1 MSTPQGPYGPP
12 QQYGHPPAPQPYG
25 APAPQ
30 PYGPPQPVPAGYGAP
45 QPGYGYPAAPPPA
58 QPAPGYPQGG
68 YPPGPHAQPPYQQPP
83 QAQAPYPQAQAPYPQ
98 APYPQAQPPYQQAP
112 YGQAPQHGYPP
123 VTPQPGEPAGRGR
136 GKARL
141 KAVGVVLGVIAL
153 IIGYFVT
160 GPSVSSAKA
169 GDCVK
174 ASGSRDVSVVK
185 CTDGKANYKVL
196 AKFDSTTDTAR
207 CRETAGTTST
217 VSGKSGR
224 RWNKKRYV
232 LCLGPLTG
240 VPPVKK
246 S

>member
-1 MSTPQGPYGPP
+1 MSTPPSAYGP
-12 QQYGHPPAPQPYG
+12 
-25 APAPQ
+25 PQ
-30 PYGPPQPVPAGYGAP
+30 PYGPPAAQ
-45 QPGYGYPAAPPPA
+45 AAPP
-58 QPAPGYPQGG
+58 
-68 YPPGPHAQPPYQQPP
+68 YPPQPYPP
-83 QAQAPYPQAQAPYPQ
+83 QPYPQ
-98 APYPQAQPPYQQAP
+98 APYGQPSP
-112 YGQAPQHGYPP
+112 HGYPP
-123 VTPQPGEPAGRGR
+123 VAPLPPGGPAAKGR

-141 KAVGVVLGVIAL
+141 KAAGLVLSAGAL
-153 IIGYFVT
+153 IVGYFVSGPGVT
-160 GPSVSSAKA
+160 GAKA

-174 ASGSRDVSVVK
+174 AGGPRDVSVVK

-196 AKFDSTTDTAR
+196 ATYDSTTDTTR
-207 CRETAGTTST
+207 CRGTAGTTST

>member
-1 MSTPQGPYGPP
+1 MSTPPNPYGPP
-12 QQYGHPPAPQPYG
+12 PAYGPAPQAYGPPQPYG
-25 APAPQ
+25 APQ
-30 PYGPPQPVPAGYGAP
+30 PYGVPQPAPAGYGAP
-45 QPGYGYPAAPPPA
+45 PPPPGYGHPGAQAAPAYPH
-58 QPAPGYPQGG
+58 QP
-68 YPPGPHAQPPYQQPP
+68 YPPQPHPP
-83 QAQAPYPQAQAPYPQ
+83 
-98 APYPQAQPPYQQAP
+98 AP
-112 YGQAPQHGYPP
+112 YGQPSPHGYPP
-123 VTPQPGEPAGRGR
+123 APLPDGAPAAKGR

-141 KAVGVVLGVIAL
+141 KAAGLVLGVTAL
-153 IIGYFVT
+153 ITAYFVS

-185 CTDGKANYKVL
+185 CTDSKANYKVL
-196 AKFDSTTDTAR
+196 ATFDSTTDTSR
-207 CRETAGTTST
+207 CRSTAGTTST

>member
-1 MSTPQGPYGPP
+1 MSTPPGPYGPP
-12 QQYGHPPAPQPYG
+12 PGYGAAPQPYGPPAPQPYG
-25 APAPQ
+25 Q
-30 PYGPPQPVPAGYGAP
+30 PQPVPAGYGAP
-45 QPGYGYPAAPPPA
+45 PPPPGYGH
-58 QPAPGYPQGG
+58 PG
-68 YPPGPHAQPPYQQPP
+68 AP
-83 QAQAPYPQAQAPYPQ
+83 QAAQPYPQPGHPQPVHPQGPYPPAPYPQ
-98 APYPQAQPPYQQAP
+98 APQAP
-112 YGQAPQHGYPP
+112 GPYGHASPHGYPP
-123 VTPQPGEPAGRGR
+123 AAPPPGPAAKGR

-141 KAVGVVLGVIAL
+141 KAVGLVLGVIAL
-153 IIGYFVT
+153 IVGYFVSD
-160 GPSVSSAKA
+160 PSVSSAKA

-185 CTDGKANYKVL
+185 CTDSKANYKVL
-196 AKFDSTTDTAR
+196 AKFESTTDTGR

-232 LCLGPLTG
+232 LCLGPLAG

>member
-1 MSTPQGPYGPP
+1 MSTPPSPYGPP
-12 QQYGHPPAPQPYG
+12 PGYGAAPQPYGPPAPQPYG
-25 APAPQ
+25 Q
-30 PYGPPQPVPAGYGAP
+30 PQPVPAGYGAP
-45 QPGYGYPAAPPPA
+45 PPPPGYGYPGAPQAA
-58 QPAPGYPQGG
+58 QPYPQPVHPQPVHPQGP
-68 YPPGPHAQPPYQQPP
+68 YPP
-83 QAQAPYPQAQAPYPQ
+83 APYPPAPQ
-98 APYPQAQPPYQQAP
+98 APGP
-112 YGQAPQHGYPP
+112 YGQASPHGYPP
-123 VTPQPGEPAGRGR
+123 APPHPGPAAKGR

-141 KAVGVVLGVIAL
+141 KAVGLVLGVIAL
-153 IIGYFVT
+153 IVGYFVSD
-160 GPSVSSAKA
+160 PSVSSAKA

-185 CTDGKANYKVL
+185 CTDGKANFKVL
-196 AKFDSTTDTAR
+196 AKFESTTDTGR

-232 LCLGPLTG
+232 LCLGPLAG

>member
-1 MSTPQGPYGPP
+1 MSTPHSPYGPP
-12 QQYGHPPAPQPYG
+12 QGYGPAPVPPPYG

-45 QPGYGYPAAPPPA
+45 PPGYGHPAGQPAPQAAPP
-58 QPAPGYPQGG
+58 YPQ
-68 YPPGPHAQPPYQQPP
+68 Q
-83 QAQAPYPQAQAPYPQ
+83 PYPQ
-98 APYPQAQPPYQQAP
+98 APQAPGPYAQGPYPPGPQAP
-112 YGQAPQHGYPP
+112 YGPPSPHGYPP
-123 VTPQPGEPAGRGR
+123 AAPVPVGAPAPKGR

-141 KAVGVVLGVIAL
+141 KVVGVVLGAVAL
-153 IIGYFVT
+153 IVGYFVT

-196 AKFDSTTDTAR
+196 AKFDSTTDTSR
-207 CRETAGTTST
+207 CRATAGTTST

>member
-1 MSTPQGPYGPP
+1 MSTPPGPYGPP
-12 QQYGHPPAPQPYG
+12 PGYGAAPPPYGPPAPQPYG
-25 APAPQ
+25 Q
-30 PYGPPQPVPAGYGAP
+30 PQPVPAGYGAP
-45 QPGYGYPAAPPPA
+45 PPPPGYGYPAAPQAA
-58 QPAPGYPQGG
+58 Q
-68 YPPGPHAQPPYQQPP
+68 
-83 QAQAPYPQAQAPYPQ
+83 PYPQPVHPQPVHPQGPYPPAPYPQ
-98 APYPQAQPPYQQAP
+98 APQAPGP
-112 YGQAPQHGYPP
+112 YGQASPHGYPP
-123 VTPQPGEPAGRGR
+123 AAPQPGPAAKGR

-141 KAVGVVLGVIAL
+141 KAVGLVLGVIAL
-153 IIGYFVT
+153 IVGYFVT
-160 GPSVSSAKA
+160 DPSVSSAKA

-185 CTDGKANYKVL
+185 CTDSKANYKVL
-196 AKFDSTTDTAR
+196 TKFESTTDTGR

-232 LCLGPLTG
+232 LCLGPLAG

>member
-1 MSTPQGPYGPP
+1 MSTPPSPYGPP
-12 QQYGHPPAPQPYG
+12 PGYGPAPVPPPYG
-25 APAPQ
+25 APAP
-30 PYGPPQPVPAGYGAP
+30 PPYGAP
-45 QPGYGYPAAPPPA
+45 QPAPAGWGAPPPPGYGYPAG
-58 QPAPGYPQGG
+58 PAP
-68 YPPGPHAQPPYQQPP
+68 
-83 QAQAPYPQAQAPYPQ
+83 QAAPPYPQAAHPPGPYPP
-98 APYPQAQPPYQQAP
+98 APGPQGP
-112 YGQAPQHGYPP
+112 YGQASPHGYPP
-123 VTPQPGEPAGRGR
+123 VAAPPGPPAKGR

-141 KAVGVVLGVIAL
+141 KAVGLVLGVIAL

-174 ASGSRDVSVVK
+174 AAGSRDVSVVK
-185 CTDGKANYKVL
+185 CTDSKANYKVL
-196 AKFDSTTDTAR
+196 AKFESTTDTTR

-240 VPPVKK
+240 TPPAKK

>member
-1 MSTPQGPYGPP
+1 MTTPPPSYGPP
-12 QQYGHPPAPQPYG
+12 QGYGPAPGPQPYG
-25 APAPQ
+25 AP
-30 PYGPPQPVPAGYGAP
+30 GPGT
-45 QPGYGYPAAPPPA
+45 AAPPP
-58 QPAPGYPQGG
+58 PPGYGHPGAQAAPPYPHQP
-68 YPPGPHAQPPYQQPP
+68 YPPQQPYP
-83 QAQAPYPQAQAPYPQ
+83 AQAHP
-98 APYPQAQPPYQQAP
+98 QAP
-112 YGQAPQHGYPP
+112 YGQPSPHGYPP
-123 VTPQPGEPAGRGR
+123 AAPVPPGAPAPKGR

-141 KAVGVVLGVIAL
+141 KAVGLVLGVLAL
-153 IIGYFVT
+153 IVGYFVS
-160 GPSVSSAKA
+160 GPSVSGAKA

-174 ASGSRDVSVVK
+174 AGGSRDVSVVK

-196 AKFDSTTDTAR
+196 AKYESTTDTTR

-232 LCLGPLTG
+232 LCLGPLAG

>member
-1 MSTPQGPYGPP
+1 MPPPYGS
-12 QQYGHPPAPQPYG
+12 
-25 APAPQ
+25 
-30 PYGPPQPVPAGYGAP
+30 PQPVPAGYGAP
-45 QPGYGYPAAPPPA
+45 PPPPGYGYPAAPQAAQPHPQPVHPQGPYPPA
-58 QPAPGYPQGG
+58 PYPQ
-68 YPPGPHAQPPYQQPP
+68 APYG
-83 QAQAPYPQAQAPYPQ
+83 QAPYPQAQAPG
-98 APYPQAQPPYQQAP
+98 P
-112 YGQAPQHGYPP
+112 YGPASPHGYPAP
-123 VTPQPGEPAGRGR
+123 APQPGPPAKGR

-141 KAVGVVLGVIAL
+141 KAVGLVLGVIAL
-153 IIGYFVT
+153 IVGYFVT

-185 CTDGKANYKVL
+185 CTDSKANYKVL
-196 AKFDSTTDTAR
+196 AKFESTTDAGR

-232 LCLGPLTG
+232 LCLGPLAG

>member
-1 MSTPQGPYGPP
+1 MSTPQHPYGPP
-12 QQYGHPPAPQPYG
+12 PQAYGPAPVPQPYG

-30 PYGPPQPVPAGYGAP
+30 PYGPPQPAPAGYGAP
-45 QPGYGYPAAPPPA
+45 PPPPGYGYQAAQAAPQAAPP
-58 QPAPGYPQGG
+58 YPHQ
-68 YPPGPHAQPPYQQPP
+68 
-83 QAQAPYPQAQAPYPQ
+83 PYPQQPHPQ
-98 APYPQAQPPYQQAP
+98 APYGPPSP
-112 YGQAPQHGYPP
+112 HGYPP
-123 VTPQPGEPAGRGR
+123 AAPVPPGAPAAKGR

-141 KAVGVVLGVIAL
+141 KAAGLVLGVIAL
-153 IIGYFVT
+153 VVGYFVS

-185 CTDGKANYKVL
+185 CTDSKANYKVL
-196 AKFDSTTDTAR
+196 ATFDSTTDATR
-207 CRETAGTTST
+207 CRSTAGTTST

>member
-1 MSTPQGPYGPP
+1 MSTPPGPYGPP
-12 QQYGHPPAPQPYG
+12 PGYGAAPQPYGPPAPQPYG
-25 APAPQ
+25 Q
-30 PYGPPQPVPAGYGAP
+30 PQPVPAGYGAP
-45 QPGYGYPAAPPPA
+45 PPPPGYGYPAAPQAA
-58 QPAPGYPQGG
+58 Q
-68 YPPGPHAQPPYQQPP
+68 
-83 QAQAPYPQAQAPYPQ
+83 PYPQPGHPQPVHPQGPYPPAPYPQ
-98 APYPQAQPPYQQAP
+98 APQAP
-112 YGQAPQHGYPP
+112 GPYGHASPHGYPP
-123 VTPQPGEPAGRGR
+123 AAPPPGPAAKGR

-141 KAVGVVLGVIAL
+141 KAVGLVLGVIAL
-153 IIGYFVT
+153 IVGYFVSD
-160 GPSVSSAKA
+160 PSVSSAKA

-196 AKFDSTTDTAR
+196 AKFEATTDTGR

-232 LCLGPLTG
+232 LCLGPLAG

>member
-1 MSTPQGPYGPP
+1 MSTPPNTYGP
-12 QQYGHPPAPQPYG
+12 PQPYG
-25 APAPQ
+25 APQAYGAPQ
-30 PYGPPQPVPAGYGAP
+30 PAPAGYGAP
-45 QPGYGYPAAPPPA
+45 PPPPPPPPGYPAAQAAP
-58 QPAPGYPQGG
+58 QPAPPYPQQTH
-68 YPPGPHAQPPYQQPP
+68 PQQ
-83 QAQAPYPQAQAPYPQ
+83 PYPQAHPQ
-98 APYPQAQPPYQQAP
+98 APYGPPSP
-112 YGQAPQHGYPP
+112 HGYPP
-123 VTPQPGEPAGRGR
+123 AAPFPVGAPAAKGR

-141 KAVGVVLGVIAL
+141 KAVGLVLGVIAL
-153 IIGYFVT
+153 VVGYFVS

-185 CTDGKANYKVL
+185 CTDGKANHKVL
-196 AKFDSTTDTAR
+196 AKFDSTTDTTL
-207 CRETAGTTST
+207 CRGTAGTTST

-232 LCLGPLTG
+232 LCLGPLAG